1 MEIRT
6 IVERADPGHMEKR
19 MDITIKKKNDKN
31 NEELRSALCE
41 VSLCSGVRS
50 LSSSHPNDHKEV
62 PLPRGFPCCSNKV
75 FQVWT
80 VSSSISEA
88 MSDLLSGI
96 ASFTKTVADS
106 FNTYE
111 IRKLGDKVQGMVM
124 NYTEAESKVRE
135 ATNEDPWGPTG
146 PQMAEIAHMTYQY
159 DAFPEV
165 MSMLW
170 KRMLQDNKNAWRRVY
185 KSLTLLH
192 YLLKNGS
199 ERVVSNAR
207 DHLFEMRTLESYKF
221 IDEKGK
227 DQGLNVR
234 HRVSVLFELIQDDD
248 KLKAE
253 RKKAKL
259 EGKEKYKGYS
269 KDDIR
274 CGQAIFNSNSGGNL
288 TSGRNSSDF
297 SKRRSSCDE
306 DGRDSYRHR
315 EVNSFQFPDEEISHG
330 GGDSPELGIREH
342 TPEAINQE
350 IEDDE
355 EFGDFALARNLQFQ
369 YQKDSAPSLVTTQSQ
384 PTHKPYP
391 LQATDARVPAV
402 VPPPPTCSNVI
413 ATTVKHPGSGDF
425 LQNKPINDLLGLVEF
440 NSNGNTTT
448 LQPPLVKVVD
458 QITSIQQPISPLL
471 SGSLSPELASNTG
484 FSNANQQCLSAAVP
498 SFEFAD
504 SVTLPSAETATQETF
519 SSVLGGSATLFS
531 DWDDVSADHVP
542 LADTT
547 VQSPLQNSLLLA
559 ASTPLMPVPMHSVSV
574 IPLHVNVPSP
584 QMEQVSKSTVKI
596 PSTWADASSK
606 VNISLDD
613 LGMKKKPQK
622 HSVPMNQMTTLM
634 SVSTTDKDLL
644 AKSIV
649 FTNAPQQRVSS
660 DDMLDLLR

>member
-1 MEIRT
+1 
-6 IVERADPGHMEKR
+6 
-19 MDITIKKKNDKN
+19 
-31 NEELRSALCE
+31 
-41 VSLCSGVRS
+41 
-50 LSSSHPNDHKEV
+50 
-62 PLPRGFPCCSNKV
+62 
-75 FQVWT
+75 
-80 VSSSISEA
+80 

-159 DAFPEV
+159 DTFPEV

-170 KRMLQDNKNAWRRVY
+170 KRMLQDNKNAWRR
-185 KSLTLLH
+185 SLTLLH

-207 DHLFEMRTLESYKF
+207 DRLFEMRTLESYKF

-234 HRVSVLFELIQDDD
+234 HRASVLFELIQDDD
-248 KLKAE
+248 QLKAE

-259 EGKEKYKGYS
+259 EGREKYKGYS
-269 KDDIR
+269 KDDMR
-274 CGQAIFNSNSGGNL
+274 LGGQTTFNNNRGNF
-288 TSGRNSSDF
+288 GDWRNGSDS
-297 SKRRSSCDE
+297 SKRRNSYDE
-306 DGRDSYRHR
+306 DGRDSYHHR

-342 TPEAINQE
+342 TPEVIGQE

-355 EFGDFALARNLQFQ
+355 EFGDFALARNLQSQ
-369 YQKDSAPSLVTTQSQ
+369 YQKVSTPSLVAAQSQ
-384 PTHKPYP
+384 PIHKPYP
-391 LQATDARVPAV
+391 LHTTDVPIPAV
-402 VPPPPTCSNVI
+402 VPPPPPSAGSNII
-413 ATTVKHPGSGDF
+413 APTVKHPESGIS
-425 LQNKPINDLLGLVEF
+425 LQNNPINDLLGLDEF
-440 NSNGNTTT
+440 NGNGNSSYSSTSFFKDTSET
-448 LQPPLVKVVD
+448 FILQPPSLVKTVN
-458 QITSIQQPISPLL
+458 QLASTQQPISPLHYDN
-471 SGSLSPELASNTG
+471 LSPESISNIAL
-484 FSNANQQCLSAAVP
+484 SNANQQCISAAAP
-498 SFEFAD
+498 SVAFAD
-504 SVTLPSAETATQETF
+504 SITLPSAAAPVQATF
-519 SSVLGGSATLFS
+519 SSVLGGNATLFS
-531 DWDDVSADHVP
+531 GSDDVSAIHVT
-542 LADTT
+542 LADTA
-547 VQSPLQNSLLLA
+547 VQPPLQNTVLLA
-559 ASTPLMPVPMHSVSV
+559 AATPLMPVPTHSVSV
-574 IPLHVNVPSP
+574 IPSHVNVPSP
-584 QMEQVSKSTVKI
+584 QVEQVSKSVVKI

-606 VNISLDD
+606 VNINLDD

-634 SVSTTDKDLL
+634 SMPTTDKDLL
-644 AKSIV
+644 TKSIV

>member
-1 MEIRT
+1 MLDNLGVVMGYEFLASRT
-6 IVERADPGHMEKR
+6 
-19 MDITIKKKNDKN
+19 
-31 NEELRSALCE
+31 L
-41 VSLCSGVRS
+41 
-50 LSSSHPNDHKEV
+50 
-62 PLPRGFPCCSNKV
+62 
-75 FQVWT
+75 VWT

-185 KSLTLLH
+185 KARTFCDICWYEEILYNIVLVLPVLNTATLFV
-192 YLLKNGS
+192 KNGS

-355 EFGDFALARNLQFQ
+355 EFGDFALAP
-369 YQKDSAPSLVTTQSQ
+369 PSLVTTQSQ

-547 VQSPLQNSLLLA
+547 
-559 ASTPLMPVPMHSVSV
+559 MPVPMHSVSV

-584 QMEQVSKSTVKI
+584 QMEQKI

>member
-1 MEIRT
+1 
-6 IVERADPGHMEKR
+6 
-19 MDITIKKKNDKN
+19 
-31 NEELRSALCE
+31 
-41 VSLCSGVRS
+41 
-50 LSSSHPNDHKEV
+50 
-62 PLPRGFPCCSNKV
+62 
-75 FQVWT
+75 
-80 VSSSISEA
+80 

-159 DAFPEV
+159 DTFPEV

-170 KRMLQDNKNAWRRVY
+170 KRMLQDNKNAWRR
-185 KSLTLLH
+185 SLTLLH

-207 DHLFEMRTLESYKF
+207 DRLFEMRTLESYKF

-234 HRVSVLFELIQDDD
+234 HRASVLFELIQDDD
-248 KLKAE
+248 QLKAE

-259 EGKEKYKGYS
+259 EGREKYKGYS
-269 KDDIR
+269 KDDMR
-274 CGQAIFNSNSGGNL
+274 LGGQTTFNNNRGNF
-288 TSGRNSSDF
+288 GDWRNGSDS
-297 SKRRSSCDE
+297 SKRRNSYDE
-306 DGRDSYRHR
+306 DGRDSYHHR

-342 TPEAINQE
+342 TPEVIGQE

-355 EFGDFALARNLQFQ
+355 EFGDFALARNLQSQ
-369 YQKDSAPSLVTTQSQ
+369 YQKVSTPSLVAAQSQ
-384 PTHKPYP
+384 PIHKPYP
-391 LQATDARVPAV
+391 LHTTDVPIPAV
-402 VPPPPTCSNVI
+402 VPPPPPSAGSNII
-413 ATTVKHPGSGDF
+413 APTVKHPESGIS
-425 LQNKPINDLLGLVEF
+425 LQNNPINDLLGLDEF
-440 NSNGNTTT
+440 NGNGNSSYSSTSFFKDTSET
-448 LQPPLVKVVD
+448 FILQPPSLVKTVN
-458 QITSIQQPISPLL
+458 QLASTQQPISPLHYDN
-471 SGSLSPELASNTG
+471 LSPESISNTAL
-484 FSNANQQCLSAAVP
+484 SNANQQCISAAAP
-498 SFEFAD
+498 SVAFAD
-504 SVTLPSAETATQETF
+504 SITLPSAAAPVQATF
-519 SSVLGGSATLFS
+519 SSVLGGNATLFS
-531 DWDDVSADHVP
+531 GLDDVSAIHVT
-542 LADTT
+542 LADTA
-547 VQSPLQNSLLLA
+547 VQPPLQNTVLLA
-559 ASTPLMPVPMHSVSV
+559 AATPLMPVPTHSVSV
-574 IPLHVNVPSP
+574 IPSHVNVPSP
-584 QMEQVSKSTVKI
+584 QVEQVSKSVVKI

-606 VNISLDD
+606 VNINLDD

-634 SVSTTDKDLL
+634 SMPTTDKDLL
-644 AKSIV
+644 TKSIV